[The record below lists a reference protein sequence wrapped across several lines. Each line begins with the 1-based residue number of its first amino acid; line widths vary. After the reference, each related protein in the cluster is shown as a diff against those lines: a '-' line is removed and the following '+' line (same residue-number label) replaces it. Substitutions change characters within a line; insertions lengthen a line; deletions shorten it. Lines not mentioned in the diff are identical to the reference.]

1 MTPEKTQQLFDAFPY
16 LYRGRVK
23 PIEESL
29 MSVGCD
35 CDSGWF
41 DLICM
46 LSQKIEDAARAAGLE
61 PQSDEWPE
69 AIQIKQKWGSL
80 RFYLKNSP
88 LARSDEVAALK
99 REAEECS
106 AKTCEI
112 CGNPGTLI
120 EGRRVKTLCED
131 HTKELIQR

>member
-29 MSVGCD
+29 MSFGYD

-41 DLICM
+41 DLIYM

-69 AIQIKQKWGSL
+69 AIQVKQKYGSL
-80 RFYLKNSP
+80 RFYLKKSP
-88 LARSDEVAALK
+88 LARSDEVATLK

-106 AKTCEI
+106 TKTCEL
-112 CGNPGTLI
+112 CGNPGTLVA
-120 EGRRVKTLCED
+120 GCRVKTLCED
-131 HTKELIQR
+131 HAKELIQG